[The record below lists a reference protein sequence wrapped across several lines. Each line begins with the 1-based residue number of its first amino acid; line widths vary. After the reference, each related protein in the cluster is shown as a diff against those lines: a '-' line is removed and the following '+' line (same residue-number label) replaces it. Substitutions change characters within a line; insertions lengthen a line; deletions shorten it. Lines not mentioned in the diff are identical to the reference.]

1 MGLGQEEVLAPPW
14 LDDATGVYIFPR
26 FSDPS
31 ESVLRRSSLGSHL
44 ERFPVV
50 YYPMNPDAT
59 PFYPSCNSIILS
71 SPLNLHSNNP
81 ISLFSPAYFEEPY
94 ISMSEIPEEPATR
107 DSGAPASTLHAGD
120 PPLLDVPAVRHID
133 GGDPQRSVSEHG
145 GCESPCPDLDED
157 ESPIDTDETSLSS
170 EDEYE
175 PFPHLLQSVGTVCDL
190 TRSMVLERRF
200 LRNSIAQKDRLRAD
214 LLRHAKNI
222 LDTLDDDLYLLYQ
235 ARYHLDDLIKGFSES
250 RPRDQTSPSA

>member
-1 MGLGQEEVLAPPW
+1 MQLHSTQAVTPSSYPAHS
-14 LDDATGVYIFPR
+14 IFIPTI
-26 FSDPS
+26 PS
-31 ESVLRRSSLGSHL
+31 
-44 ERFPVV
+44 P
-50 YYPMNPDAT
+50 
-59 PFYPSCNSIILS
+59 S
-71 SPLNLHSNNP
+71 SPQPTLRSHISRCRRYLRNLQP
-81 ISLFSPAYFEEPY
+81 ETLVLLPAPC
-94 ISMSEIPEEPATR
+94 MPC
-107 DSGAPASTLHAGD
+107 D